1 MGALVWECDVL
12 IPQLLDRMNLRFCPP
27 ETARVGDKDDN
38 FGGILEMAELQKEF
52 QVFKKGRPLSLSV
65 KVLGLAGF
73 ESARARN
80 RWLHLLDS
88 LPNQDKIVAT
98 IVDNLASANPKPM
111 YFRAVP
117 YTGSFEATINDRD
130 RQPVPWDNKND
141 YVVISIPMKPKNAP

>member
-1 MGALVWECDVL
+1 MTLEAQIAEGVAAMGVEVPASAVATFSRYLEL
-12 IPQLLDRMNLRFCPP
+12 IAKWNRVHNLTAVR
-27 ETARVGDKDDN
+27 ETDQMV
-38 FGGILEMAELQKEF
+38 
-52 QVFKKGRPLSLSV
+52 V
-65 KVLGLAGF
+65 
-73 ESARARN
+73 
-80 RWLHLLDS
+80 LHLLDS